1 MNEKE
6 RQNYWRRNIRI
17 TRRLEQK
24 FQPSVHKVVKKTVD
38 KFIENRYDV
47 DLMDDELLAIYS
59 KMYKE
64 TIIRFANEQY
74 KSLRRTKQ
82 FGFNAEWTAFVTEY
96 LATQGFTM
104 ITTVTGNL
112 RNVILKIIAQATTEA
127 VEQGL
132 GIDET
137 TRLIIERLTEFKESP
152 LSEYIAR
159 RIVRTEINRAANLGH
174 MKGAEKLEFQVV
186 KMWIAA
192 RDERTRRMPRDQYS
206 HVALDGQ
213 TRELNEPFRQIGMN
227 GVEAVAM
234 QPGDP
239 TAPAGFTINCRC
251 SIGFVPKRDANGR
264 LIPKTNIIIPDAPK
278 PVIRDTTPKPVG
290 IPLEQ
295 TNGFSVGKNN
305 RETARNLQNFIKDKT
320 GLNIDKITIAKDLTK
335 DEFDEKVNQLAKL
348 FNEYRINEG
357 LDKDKGIKLSF
368 SSTKRFLG
376 AVKHNTG
383 ITMSGRVL
391 GKPAIS
397 EMNFGN
403 RNERLDQVT
412 FIRNSENTR
421 FSSSINKENINLGV
435 PTHEFAHVMAISKQI
450 NNQNTPEYIRNYF
463 KELLG
468 IKNRYV
474 NEMLELNQKGD
485 KQGVYNISLGRY
497 ASTNIDEF
505 HAEAFK
511 EYKLNSNP
519 SKYALEV
526 GRLIDKYFKK

>member
-64 TIIRFANEQY
+64 TVIRFANEQY

-192 RDERTRRMPRDQYS
+192 MDERTRRMPRDQYS

-264 LIPKTNIIIPDAPK
+264 LIPKTI
-278 PVIRDTTPKPVG
+278 
-290 IPLEQ
+290 
-295 TNGFSVGKNN
+295 
-305 RETARNLQNFIKDKT
+305 T
-320 GLNIDKITIAKDLTK
+320 G
-335 DEFDEKVNQLAKL
+335 
-348 FNEYRINEG
+348 
-357 LDKDKGIKLSF
+357 
-368 SSTKRFLG
+368 
-376 AVKHNTG
+376 
-383 ITMSGRVL
+383 
-391 GKPAIS
+391 
-397 EMNFGN
+397 
-403 RNERLDQVT
+403 
-412 FIRNSENTR
+412 
-421 FSSSINKENINLGV
+421 
-435 PTHEFAHVMAISKQI
+435 
-450 NNQNTPEYIRNYF
+450 
-463 KELLG
+463 
-468 IKNRYV
+468 
-474 NEMLELNQKGD
+474 
-485 KQGVYNISLGRY
+485 
-497 ASTNIDEF
+497 
-505 HAEAFK
+505 
-511 EYKLNSNP
+511 
-519 SKYALEV
+519 
-526 GRLIDKYFKK
+526 